1 MPGALQRANE
11 LFPYVFHPITVLALG
26 IALLIHYEWREQS
39 AARAVLWRRLGAF
52 LGAGVLALVPTVAYF
67 LVGRS
72 GLSTALGGSSWQ
84 LDEMVA
90 SGVLIAAGTTW
101 YVWRRYD
108 WGEIIPDAMVTLAVV
123 IAPYALLSPF
133 WDISGHV
140 LIALAPLLYLSLLD
154 RRYVPLLAIP
164 VLMVPNRVA
173 VNAHTWAQSI
183 AGFVVAAVITVGLYY
198 LRARSRA
205 DRSSG
210 STPS

>member
-1 MPGALQRANE
+1 MVR
-11 LFPYVFHPITVLALG
+11 LATL
-26 IALLIHYEWREQS
+26 
-39 AARAVLWRRLGAF
+39 RL
-52 LGAGVLALVPTVAYF
+52 
-67 LVGRS
+67 
-72 GLSTALGGSSWQ
+72 
-84 LDEMVA
+84 
-90 SGVLIAAGTTW
+90 
-101 YVWRRYD
+101 
-108 WGEIIPDAMVTLAVV
+108 GEIIPDAMVTLAVV